1 MTTSP
6 LHRIDMLTGRITQLG
21 IEREL
26 AISRAL
32 AGGASWAEIGRALG
46 CTPQAAHKRYRWV
59 RHSERTGAVWHEP
72 PLSR

>member
-1 MTTSP
+1 
-6 LHRIDMLTGRITQLG
+6 MLTGRITQLG

>member
-6 LHRIDMLTGRITQLG
+6 LRRIDMLTGRITQLG

-32 AGGASWAEIGRALG
+32 VGGASWAEIGRALG

>member
-1 MTTSP
+1 
-6 LHRIDMLTGRITQLG
+6 MLTGRITQLG

-59 RHSERTGAVWHEP
+59 RHSERTGAVWNEP